1 MLLGGFAFSHQGD
14 GRVSS
19 KVFHF
24 RLSDHQIPAVRQR
37 AGELSIGKFAARLVV
52 DPSNHHRISERRAMA
67 KTIRAIHLAIA
78 RGLPKN
84 EIEEVDTLLLEAL
97 ALLQL
102 DGSGSHGG
110 DRS

>member
-1 MLLGGFAFSHQGD
+1 M
-14 GRVSS
+14 SS